1 MRIKVRIQSSRNFQR
16 LTSIAFLKQKKKEAG
31 LVDEIVMLIKSNKS
45 RLKLILSC
53 IESISSLALNGI
65 FYVLFLILR
74 IKVRIQS
81 SRNFQRLTSIAFL
94 KQKKKEAGLVDE
106 IVMLIKSNKSRLKLI
121 LSCIESISSL
131 ALNGIFYV
139 LFLTR
144 LS

>member
-74 IKVRIQS
+74 IKVRIKS

-121 LSCIESISSL
+121 LSCI
-131 ALNGIFYV
+131 
-139 LFLTR
+139 
-144 LS
+144 

>member
-121 LSCIESISSL
+121 LSCI
-131 ALNGIFYV
+131 
-139 LFLTR
+139 
-144 LS
+144 